1 MNDRVIFD
9 HADLLYMSNV
19 QYLIRYFPFQS
30 LGVILYVLVC
40 GYLPFD
46 AKTLQTLRSI
56 VVSGKFRIPY
66 FMSSGK
72 SHNGGVEPR
81 GSTSPLN

>member
-1 MNDRVIFD
+1 MF
-9 HADLLYMSNV
+9 
-19 QYLIRYFPFQS
+19 
-30 LGVILYVLVC
+30 VLVC

-56 VVSGKFRIPY
+56 VVAGKFRIPY

-72 SHNGGVEPR
+72 LMILIMSME
-81 GSTSPLN
+81 SIM